1 MITTPSGNLSLFRVP
16 RICLRSNKTG
26 AQSGVNED
34 VSGGVNDNSS
44 WLDNL
49 NVQQHWIVK
58 IMVSHSSRRHRA
70 IKKDDVNVSIDLKW

>member
-1 MITTPSGNLSLFRVP
+1 MPGEFV
-16 RICLRSNKTG
+16 LRSNKTG

-58 IMVSHSSRRHRA
+58 
-70 IKKDDVNVSIDLKW
+70 